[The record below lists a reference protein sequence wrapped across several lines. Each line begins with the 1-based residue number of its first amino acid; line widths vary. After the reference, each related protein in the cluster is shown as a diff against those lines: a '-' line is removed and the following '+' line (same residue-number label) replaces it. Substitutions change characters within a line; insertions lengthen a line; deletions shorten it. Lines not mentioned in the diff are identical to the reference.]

1 MPLIVFMLVPIAEMW
16 ILIEVGGW
24 IGALPTIALVVVT
37 ATVGLSLLE
46 ETGFIDAIERSPKN
60 KRGLHTGD

>member
-1 MPLIVFMLVPIAEMW
+1 MPLIVSYVGTVAEMW

-37 ATVGLSLLE
+37 AT
-46 ETGFIDAIERSPKN
+46 
-60 KRGLHTGD
+60 